1 MISKISANTNGNA
14 GRNITFTGLSER
26 MGEKVYNGFYNMA
39 ELFPR
44 ATTKSPIVG
53 KLPTY
58 FEKRIQLVTKDI
70 KTATKEIMETFSKVS
85 NDLRDYTPNEYS
97 TVEELKNKR
106 SNSTVKELEGVLKKY
121 KKLAKDYYII

>member
-1 MISKISANTNGNA
+1 MITKISANTDGTN
-14 GRNITFTGLSER
+14 RRDILFKGLSDR
-26 MGEKVYNGFYNMA
+26 MGKKVYNGFYNMS

-44 ATTKSPIVG
+44 TTTKSPIVG

-70 KTATKEIMETFSKVS
+70 KTAAEEIMGTFTEVS
-85 NDLRDYTPNEYS
+85 NELREYTPNEFS

-106 SNSTVKELEGVLKKY
+106 SNCTVKKTGRCP
-121 KKLAKDYYII
+121 